1 MADARIDEL
10 YNDMQ
15 TQIIQCLSDAGVDPA
30 FARSISKRVRERLAT
45 HWAGQQIYFPK
56 DISGELEQRNQ
67 EIWSKFKGNNHS
79 ALAREY
85 GLTTK
90 QIYAIINSCRDKY
103 TEEHQPKLF

>member
-10 YNDMQ
+10 YNDIQ
-15 TQIIQCLSDAGVDPA
+15 AQIVQCLSDAGIDAA

-56 DISGELEQRNQ
+56 DVSSELEQRNW
-67 EIWSKFKGNNHS
+67 EIWSKFKGNNHV

-90 QIYAIINSCRDKY
+90 QIYIIINNCREKY
-103 TEEHQPKLF
+103 LAEHQRPLF